1 MSESIFFVRGRNKG
15 NERKVILST
24 ATLLVGKAPTKSKRI
39 KIKVRMPLNGK
50 AGAPE
55 WVTNAM
61 VFVGQSHD
69 IVSPQ
74 VEFSGFDIQFSDD
87 NLFDEAKAK
96 ANKCQ
101 MRCFVIQEAGDSE
114 NLDIEMQFLIYA
126 PFSTALWK
134 WCGQM
139 GGEDV
144 WAQFTQVEQPEEDD
158 EEFEL
163 SGEDQ
168 EEEEGEPE
176 EAEAAG
182 E

>member
-1 MSESIFFVRGRNKG
+1 MSDTTFFVRGRNKG

-24 ATLLVGKAPTKSKRI
+24 ATLLVGKQPTKTKRI
-39 KIKVRMPLNGK
+39 KMKVRMPLNGK

-61 VFVGQSHD
+61 VFVAQSHD

-101 MRCFVIQEAGDSE
+101 MRGFVVQEAGESE
-114 NLDIEMQFLIYA
+114 NPDVEMQFIIYA

-139 GGEDV
+139 GGEEF
-144 WAQFTQVEQPEEDD
+144 WAQFTQVDEPEADE

-163 SGEDQ
+163 SGA
-168 EEEEGEPE
+168 EEEEE
-176 EAEAAG
+176 ESEEEMAE
-182 E
+182 